1 MHIPLGDFHMIIPHA
16 FPCALCPPKDETF
29 FQPLSPLGEVHS
41 RKFRDQPTL
50 LGLTKCFRCGLIRG
64 SSRSGLADFNLVI
77 GDYKMAKAATL
88 PKVSLDS
95 KFKVGR
101 KSYTMA
107 DAIAQGVACYDQLY
121 LIQEDQLNLY
131 RELGNILLQIEALF
145 GGDKKAYGSFISTT
159 DMSNENI
166 SNADK
171 YDAKWIAT
179 HWTKVQS
186 LNKSGKLSALGVSS
200 IRKIV
205 LEAHPELRKKPKNN
219 SAGNTSKGKGG
230 DDKQPSKAEEV
241 IKNTVFETVVAKD
254 EKELAE
260 QVFDALQAGGFKR
273 SEFAKEL
280 AKLFKK

>member
-1 MHIPLGDFHMIIPHA
+1 
-16 FPCALCPPKDETF
+16 
-29 FQPLSPLGEVHS
+29 
-41 RKFRDQPTL
+41 
-50 LGLTKCFRCGLIRG
+50 
-64 SSRSGLADFNLVI
+64 
-77 GDYKMAKAATL
+77 MAKAATL

-166 SNADK
+166 STADK

-241 IKNTVFETVVAKD
+241 IKNTVFETVIAKN

>member
-1 MHIPLGDFHMIIPHA
+1 
-16 FPCALCPPKDETF
+16 
-29 FQPLSPLGEVHS
+29 
-41 RKFRDQPTL
+41 
-50 LGLTKCFRCGLIRG
+50 
-64 SSRSGLADFNLVI
+64 
-77 GDYKMAKAATL
+77 MAKAATL

-131 RELGNILLQIEALF
+131 QELGNILLQIEALF

-241 IKNTVFETVVAKD
+241 IKNTVFETVIAKN

>member
-1 MHIPLGDFHMIIPHA
+1 
-16 FPCALCPPKDETF
+16 
-29 FQPLSPLGEVHS
+29 
-41 RKFRDQPTL
+41 
-50 LGLTKCFRCGLIRG
+50 
-64 SSRSGLADFNLVI
+64 
-77 GDYKMAKAATL
+77 MAKTATL

-241 IKNTVFETVVAKD
+241 IKNTVFETVIAKD

>member
-1 MHIPLGDFHMIIPHA
+1 
-16 FPCALCPPKDETF
+16 
-29 FQPLSPLGEVHS
+29 
-41 RKFRDQPTL
+41 
-50 LGLTKCFRCGLIRG
+50 
-64 SSRSGLADFNLVI
+64 
-77 GDYKMAKAATL
+77 MAKAATL

-241 IKNTVFETVVAKD
+241 IKNTVFETVIAKD

>member
-1 MHIPLGDFHMIIPHA
+1 
-16 FPCALCPPKDETF
+16 
-29 FQPLSPLGEVHS
+29 
-41 RKFRDQPTL
+41 
-50 LGLTKCFRCGLIRG
+50 
-64 SSRSGLADFNLVI
+64 
-77 GDYKMAKAATL
+77 MAKAATL

-241 IKNTVFETVVAKD
+241 IKNTVFETVIAKN